1 MEDVLRFGLFIL
13 FAFTPVVVLLVIE
26 MIDNYLNK

>member
-1 MEDVLRFGLFIL
+1 MESVLTFGLSLL
-13 FAFTPVVVLLVIE
+13 FAFTPIVVLLVIE